1 MRLDN
6 HTVTSA
12 EKKPRSPLMATVVV
26 VACVIVTVIGILVTI
41 GCLVSIRLEF
51 IDFGSSS
58 DPDYPRTDYIALFA
72 IGAVA
77 GILVPA
83 AACFFLLR
91 SGQRIVA
98 IVAALATLL
107 VAIILLGAG
116 LL

>member
-1 MRLDN
+1 MTGTFR
-6 HTVTSA
+6 A
-12 EKKPRSPLMATVVV
+12 PRSPLMATVVV

-41 GCLVSIRLEF
+41 GCLGSIRLEF

-58 DPDYPRTDYIALFA
+58 DPDYPRAGYIALFA
-72 IGAVA
+72 IGAAA
-77 GILVPA
+77 GILAPA
-83 AACFFLLR
+83 AACLFLLR